1 MKNGT
6 LKPSFLLTAILILL
20 TFAFSSCN
28 DSLDDETT
36 PNQKVTLKGTIALS
50 GALPSE
56 LVSGSLEADSPSRA
70 AFPTTSGCTYSVTAV
85 CTNPAESVNGTISG
99 NSYSIELTLGRT
111 YTVTA
116 ALKNGDSDIF
126 SDDWENV
133 EVTRGNAATLSHD
146 FILKGKSGGSGSI
159 ELNITVPSS
168 VKSVKASSSSSGW
181 DSSSPSFT
189 LDSTTATLSC
199 SSINAGTYEV
209 TLDFYDSTDESN
221 RILLYSCTQSINVVE
236 NMKTNLW
243 KESSSASSPIS
254 NDTFTL
260 TDALITSFE
269 RTQIY
274 VGDTSVGTA
283 SESGSGSPY
292 APLATFKKALSIIEN
307 QGASNKDY
315 TIWISGNFTGTK
327 TLSSSLDGKAQSI
340 TISGTSGNSTDVL
353 DGNNGGTTLTVATAV
368 PVTIKNILITGGNA
382 ENGGGIYNSGT
393 LSLSDGCLVAGNT
406 ASNFGGGVYSTGTMF
421 MYGSAVI
428 GDSTKNESA
437 TESDYSNKAGCG
449 GGIYSTGNLYLG
461 YSESNTKT
469 ELKGGVFYN
478 FSANTGGI
486 YQYGP
491 GDESSSNLKLD
502 SGSVSYNA
510 ERGIYAGKC
519 TFTMTGGTINR
530 NKALNDTN
538 DAQITGAGFYAGT
551 TCTALISGGTISYNT
566 AAENGGGIYIAQN
579 NSYVTISGG
588 IISSNTADGNGN
600 GIAVMNGS
608 LKMQGGVK
616 VDSSNDVYLASGKV
630 ITITGKLESTT
641 TVAKITPST
650 YTDSVQVLDLAT
662 NPTPATTLLS
672 EYKKFEVV
680 PDGSTK
686 YYISS
691 DGKIFSTKPATHFT
705 TVPTSGTTVGLA
717 TIDDFKKVAEWVGDS
732 NELSGVT
739 LSLLSNVT
747 LDSSFTPVGE
757 YYSDYEVNK
766 QGKVRKVFTGGTFDG
781 NNKTITYDNVSF
793 TQKYSGIFSGAKNA
807 IIQNL
812 NLEGTLNVNA
822 DYAGCV
828 IGHAEACTVKNCSS
842 SVTITSESSQYGI
855 GGIIGEADGTS
866 VSGKSY
872 YYERDCYILDC
883 VNTGSITGSASGYVG
898 GIAGSAKVCIIRNCI
913 NKGNITGAKCCG
925 GIVGVTSGS
934 GPNSYG
940 NLIENC
946 GNNGNVSVTG
956 SESYDSGAG
965 GIAGGP
971 SANNEDWYPHIN
983 NCYSSGTITCAYM
996 YDGKT
1001 LNGGIFGYLKNR
1013 CTLSKCYYYNPDQ
1026 ACQDGSPDSGSS
1038 KYTDVNNILDDMN
1051 SLNNSDSATYRKWKV
1066 SGSVLEFE

>member
-1 MKNGT
+1 MKNAT
-6 LKPSFLLTAILILL
+6 LKLKLSLLFISILISLSL
-20 TFAFSSCN
+20 TFSSCS
-28 DSLDDETT
+28 DSLEDESF
-36 PNQKVTLKGTIALS
+36 PSQKVTLKGTIALS

-70 AFPTTSGCTYSVTAV
+70 AFPTTTGCTYSVTAV

-116 ALKNGDSDIF
+116 ALKNGDSVIF

-168 VKSVKASSSSSGW
+168 VKSVKASSSSSVW

-292 APLATFKKALSIIEN
+292 APLATFEKALSIIEN

-340 TISGTSGNSTDVL
+340 TISGTNGNSTDVL
-353 DGNNGGTTLTVATAV
+353 DGNNEGTTLTVATAV
-368 PVTIKNILITGGNA
+368 PVTIKNLKITGGSA
-382 ENGGGIYNSGT
+382 ENGGGINNSGT

-428 GDSTKNESA
+428 GDSTKTTAA
-437 TESDYSNKAGCG
+437 TDTTETGCSNKAEYGA
-449 GGIYSTGNLYLG
+449 GIYSLGNLYLG
-461 YSESNTKT
+461 YSAWTSESDNKPAALT
-469 ELKGGVFYN
+469 GGVFYN
-478 FSANTGGI
+478 FSHDTGGI
-486 YQYGP
+486 YQYA
-491 GDESSSNLKLD
+491 NKTFLMN
-502 SGSVSYNA
+502 SGFVSYNA
-510 ERGIYAGKC
+510 GRGIYVGNCSFTMSGGSVSGNTTFEPGNDYQTNGAGIYAG
-519 TFTMTGGTINR
+519 
-530 NKALNDTN
+530 
-538 DAQITGAGFYAGT
+538 YAST
-551 TCTALISGGTISYNT
+551 VLISGGTISGNE
-566 AAENGGGIYIAQN
+566 AGEDGGGLYIAKSN
-579 NSYVTISGG
+579 TSVTIEGG
-588 IISSNTADGNGN
+588 TISSNTAGGNGK
-600 GIAVMNGS
+600 GIALTFGS
-608 LKMQGGVK
+608 LKMQGGAK
-616 VDSSNDVYLASGKV
+616 VDSSNDVYLASGKTV
-630 ITITGKLESTT
+630 TVTGALESTT

-705 TVPTSGTTVGLA
+705 TVPTNGTTVGLA

-739 LSLLSNVT
+739 LSLLSDVT
-747 LDSSFTPVGE
+747 LDSSFTPVG
-757 YYSDYEVNK
+757 DYN
-766 QGKVRKVFTGGTFDG
+766 GSNVFTGGTFDG

-793 TQKYSGIFSGAKNA
+793 TQKYSGIFSGAIDA
-807 IIQNL
+807 TIQNL

-828 IGHAEACTVKNCSS
+828 IGYAEACIIKNCSS
-842 SVTITSESSQYGI
+842 SVNITAGSSAKYCL
-855 GGIIGEADGTS
+855 GGIVGKAEGSYI
-866 VSGKSY
+866 SGQKC
-872 YYERDCYILDC
+872 ERNCYILDC
-883 VNTGSITGSASGYVG
+883 VNTSSIIADNGMYIG
-898 GIAGSAKVCIIRNCI
+898 GIAGGASVCVIRNCI
-913 NKGNITGAKCCG
+913 NKGNISGVKMCG
-925 GIVGVTSGS
+925 GIVGSTTLYGS
-934 GPNSYG
+934 DNYG
-940 NLIENC
+940 SLIENC
-946 GNNGNVSVTG
+946 GNNGNITATSDYFSSEGSV
-956 SESYDSGAG
+956 G

-971 SANNEDWYPHIN
+971 TAGNEEWAPKIN
-983 NCYSSGTITCAYM
+983 NCYSSGTITAQNN
-996 YDGKT
+996 KA
-1001 LNGGIFGYLKNR
+1001 GGIFGYLKNR

-1038 KYTDVNNILDDMN
+1038 KYTDVSNILDDMN
-1051 SLNNSDSATYRKWKV
+1051 SLNNSDSDTYRRWKV
-1066 SGSVLEFE
+1066 SDSGVLEFE